1 VLIKKHI
8 YVAYE
13 VKMQLR
19 IMVLDYEQHS
29 FVISGFCREV
39 NKKCS
44 LLGLTL
50 ENGTNRLSRNVDNEL
65 PLNAAK

>member
-1 VLIKKHI
+1 M
-8 YVAYE
+8 AYE

-19 IMVLDYEQHS
+19 IIVLHFEQDS
-29 FVISGFCREV
+29 FVISGFRREV

-50 ENGTNRLSRNVDNEL
+50 ENGTVRLSRNVGKEL
-65 PLNAAK
+65 PLHAAK